1 VNGQRINLGAFVSAI
16 IYFIIFMAVIY
27 FLIVMPYRAY
37 MRKRGKTV
45 FGDPPPVKTCPFCQS
60 DDLSPAATKCRHC
73 GADLPTTAPT
83 TA

>member
-45 FGDPPPVKTCPFCQS
+45 FGEPAPTMTCPRCQV
-60 DDLSPAATKCRHC
+60 
-73 GADLPTTAPT
+73 ADLPAAATRCPHCTSDLPVPA
-83 TA
+83 